1 MLSDAFVIRFTVDSP
16 GMIDAPANFSGMLN
30 TTGSSYVNT
39 MDRGY
44 DFTGVVR
51 WLADR
56 ADVVLLFFDPDKPGT
71 TGETLSVLLHALSGM
86 DHKLLIILNKADQF
100 AKIHDFARAY
110 GSLCWNLSKVI
121 PRKDLPRIYT
131 MCLPVPENKLN
142 GASGSIPSALHD
154 LYTARDEVVAQ
165 VRKAPERR
173 LDNVVTQLGDA
184 VSQLHMHAV
193 IVQDLRNRWSSL
205 YWHYKWTELGVAG
218 TGLGLTTL
226 LSLYGTTWSIGTTAT
241 ALPAS
246 VTGVVLA
253 TTVLGTAAVHWYQS
267 VLLREWERRAVTPS
281 ELSATFVRT
290 HSRAVAEGDE
300 HVAAIWQ
307 RIRPKLEATL
317 IGPDHG
323 TASSSSLS
331 RLATV
336 TAADL
341 QRLQDI
347 LQTDIPRLRTMIA
360 PQHYGKDEGVLGT
373 DVLRV

>member
-1 MLSDAFVIRFTVDSP
+1 
-16 GMIDAPANFSGMLN
+16 MIDAPANFSGMLTTN
-30 TTGSSYVNT
+30 TTGSSSSSYANT

-131 MCLPVPENKLN
+131 MCLPVAENKLN
-142 GASGSIPSALHD
+142 GASGSIPSALQD

-165 VRKAPERR
+165 VHKAPERR
-173 LDNVVTQLGDA
+173 LDNVVTQLADA
-184 VSQLHMHAV
+184 VTQLHMHAV

-218 TGLGLTTL
+218 TGLSLTTL
-226 LSLYGTTWSIGTTAT
+226 LSLYGTTWWIGTTAAT
-241 ALPAS
+241 LPPS

-267 VLLREWERRAVTPS
+267 VLLREWERRAVSPS

-290 HSRAVAEGDE
+290 HARAVAEGDE

-323 TASSSSLS
+323 TTTASSPLS

-336 TAADL
+336 AAADL

-347 LQTDIPRLRTMIA
+347 LQTDIPKLRTMIA
-360 PQHYGKDEGVLGT
+360 PQHYGKDEGVQ
-373 DVLRV
+373 